1 MNSTFKIGLAP
12 ALVLLPALLAKAA
25 QTCCEA
31 RVSERLDRLNV
42 DHSDIRGIFFDAQR
56 DAGGKH
62 NRVVRIL
69 AWVNLHSCEGYV
81 IVKLSPLCN
90 VRQVYGRGE
99 CTLGGAVKPW

>member
-42 DHSDIRGIFFDAQR
+42 SPSDIRRVFYEAQR
-56 DAGGKH
+56 HIGPAGAGSMH
-62 NRVVRIL
+62 LPTRLR
-69 AWVNLHSCEGYV
+69 LHALQLLHGPQYPPPDRAPV
-81 IVKLSPLCN
+81 
-90 VRQVYGRGE
+90 QVAR
-99 CTLGGAVKPW
+99 L